1 MTRIRVGLGEATTP
15 MPWGTRA
22 QPWSPTG
29 GSRFRWAVAVTV
41 RGVGLDEVAD
51 QRVSRDESE
60 GGREARGSGSVRL
73 VGRVDGA
80 GRAPRPGR
88 RVRAATRCARAWC
101 GEWAMM
107 WRGLTRGGGAS
118 DGDALVELRRTG
130 QRLPPA
136 GLFEAILRQRRD
148 WVIGGVRWSAT
159 R

>member
-73 VGRVDGA
+73 VGRVGGA
-80 GRAPRPGR
+80 GPAARAPRP
-88 RVRAATRCARAWC
+88 
-101 GEWAMM
+101 
-107 WRGLTRGGGAS
+107 RGHTMR
-118 DGDALVELRRTG
+118 
-130 QRLPPA
+130 A
-136 GLFEAILRQRRD
+136 GLV
-148 WVIGGVRWSAT
+148 W
-159 R
+159 